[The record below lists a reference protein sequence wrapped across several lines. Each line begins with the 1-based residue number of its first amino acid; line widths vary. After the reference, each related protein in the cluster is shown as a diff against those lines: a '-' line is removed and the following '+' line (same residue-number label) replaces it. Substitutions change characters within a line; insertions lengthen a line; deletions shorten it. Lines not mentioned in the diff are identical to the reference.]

1 MKSILSKIVL
11 ALFLVTF
18 SVGFAS
24 AQKGEFRKNLTDEQ
38 KALIAQQKEKNTEMK
53 KAFKATLTADQLAIL
68 ENAKLSAKEKR
79 DALKATLTAD
89 QKAMMES
96 NLAARKAER
105 QAFMATL
112 TDAQKANVKK
122 WPGRSDVMGLKP
134 EWRKQKPKHRD
145 NCTLKLDPFVL

>member
-24 AQKGEFRKNLTDEQ
+24 AQKGEFGKKLTDEQ
-38 KALIAQQKEKNTEMK
+38 KALLAQQKEKNTEMK

-96 NLAARKAER
+96 NLAARKTER

-122 WPGRSDVMGLKP
+122 MARKIGRDGIKARMSKA
-134 EWRKQKPKHRD
+134 KAKA
-145 NCTLKLDPFVL
+145 

>member
-105 QAFMATL
+105 QAFISTL

-122 WPGRSDVMGLKP
+122 MARKIGRDGIKARMTKA
-134 EWRKQKPKHRD
+134 KAKA
-145 NCTLKLDPFVL
+145 